1 MLKLYRQFSYITVGG
16 IPAFFMIGGSM
27 ELDQNNIISTI
38 NKYLFEEN
46 LELYDINIV
55 NFPNISKIEV
65 YVYSSSSL
73 DYKTI
78 ERLNFQIQRL
88 LEEINIQKGT
98 YKLIVSSPGIERLLK
113 TNRHYEISQQEL
125 IKVKLIEPFF
135 LDKDLSFSTGIGYSE
150 KDYSDTAA
158 YNLNVFNINAGLNYP
173 IIDDLYHDISLEYD
187 LKDYEVT
194 NASLVS
200 SSIAASEGT
209 NANFYLNNRLTY
221 NKLNSFI
228 RPTKGSSIQYVNVLS
243 PITNSTNGIIKNIF
257 QYKKYIPLNRVESKI
272 KNILIKDNQKKL
284 KTIYILLFMIN
295 IMFG

>member
-1 MLKLYRQFSYITVGG
+1 
-16 IPAFFMIGGSM
+16 M

-98 YKLIVSSPGIERLLK
+98 YELIVSSPGIERLLK

-125 IKVKLIEPFF
+125 IKVKLIEPINDEYV
-135 LDKDLSFSTGIGYSE
+135 LYGT
-150 KDYSDTAA
+150 
-158 YNLNVFNINAGLNYP
+158 LNKVEG
-173 IIDDLYHDISLEYD
+173 E
-187 LKDYEVT
+187 
-194 NASLVS
+194 
-200 SSIAASEGT
+200 SI
-209 NANFYLNNRLTY
+209 YLN
-221 NKLNSFI
+221 
-228 RPTKGSSIQYVNVLS
+228 IQ
-243 PITNSTNGIIKNIF
+243 
-257 QYKKYIPLNRVESKI
+257 
-272 KNILIKDNQKKL
+272 DNE
-284 KTIYILLFMIN
+284 IN
-295 IMFG
+295 IPINNIKKSRIVFDKFKEKVKG